1 MKKHYAV
8 AVVLCGILGSRLFAE
23 DLKECS
29 TEKINTNDC
38 KVTIDRA
45 YPVTLPTIQMK
56 KGKVTVFLANPL
68 PFESL
73 SLDLQSAQLVAGTD
87 QTQGI
92 ATGLLAQAKSFLVLS
107 AVNTKLAAA
116 GVGKEKDLG
125 KDFVAVQDELTK
137 RVKAL
142 EKFGEGA
149 VQVYS
154 ELAEVTGTIPPQ
166 AIKSGKRTGTSPVSE
181 KTPIPWQDLSRWRSR
196 VLCEIGGDGCPNDPK
211 AEPADRNLLGAAGE
225 ITKDLAQAS
234 GGCPK
239 ENTVLECHITA
250 LTAREPKTADEEALL
265 PTLQGQFNRLT
276 AASAG
281 IAAISKDLNTYFL
294 NVLLLPGKLAAKE
307 PVRLGDI
314 EDPIPSGPVLAKLF
328 GRQAVFTINTV
339 NGVSVSLASVP
350 TATQKKAV
358 ASVTVLY
365 ANPILESSAGTFFS
379 FLPNRSFANQTL
391 VTPGATAALG
401 NIVIQQTA
409 TRPTVVP
416 FAAANWRVGPEFLF
430 PGTNRRSAVYAT
442 AAIGLNPNTTTT
454 EFAFGPSLS
463 WRAIMFSGL
472 YHMGR
477 DLKLTQGETVG
488 MVWCNSGAAKTDPTA
503 CAGAPPAPSTQ
514 RFWKGTFAIGISI
527 RIPSVFPASAGG
539 STGSSGKAG
548 SSTAGTSGN

>member
-8 AVVLCGILGSRLFAE
+8 AVVLCGILGSRLLAE

-92 ATGLLAQAKSFLVLS
+92 ATGLLAQAKNFLVLS
-107 AVNTKLAAA
+107 AVSAKPGAGVGT
-116 GVGKEKDLG
+116 GVGKEFQDIQKELDLRIEKLG
-125 KDFVAVQDELTK
+125 KFSTAAVHVYDELT
-137 RVKAL
+137 
-142 EKFGEGA
+142 
-149 VQVYS
+149 
-154 ELAEVTGTIPPQ
+154 EVTGSIPPR
-166 AIKSGKRTGTSPVSE
+166 AISGGKRLDPSLLSTQ
-181 KTPIPWQDLSRWRSR
+181 TPIPWVDLPGWRSHM
-196 VLCEIGGDGCPNDPK
+196 LCEIGGDGCPGDLK
-211 AEPADRNLLGAAGE
+211 AQPTDRNLLGEAGE

-234 GGCPK
+234 GACPAK
-239 ENTVLECHITA
+239 DSTILECRILALNASATA
-250 LTAREPKTADEEALL
+250 EERAGL
-265 PTLQGQFNRLT
+265 PGLQSKYNVLA
-276 AASAG
+276 AASTG
-281 IAAISKDLNTYFL
+281 IAAITKDLGNYFL
-294 NVLLLPGKLAAKE
+294 NVRLLPGKAPAKA

-314 EDPIPSGPVLAKLF
+314 EDPIPSGSVLAKLF
-328 GRQAVFTINTV
+328 GRQAVFTINAV
-339 NGVSVSLASVP
+339 NGVAVSLASVP

-409 TRPTVVP
+409 TKPTVVP
-416 FAAANWRVGPEFLF
+416 FAAANWRMGPEFLF
-430 PGTNRRSAVYAT
+430 PGTNRRSALYAT

-477 DLKLTQGETVG
+477 DLRLTQGETVG

-548 SSTAGTSGN
+548 SSAAGTSGN